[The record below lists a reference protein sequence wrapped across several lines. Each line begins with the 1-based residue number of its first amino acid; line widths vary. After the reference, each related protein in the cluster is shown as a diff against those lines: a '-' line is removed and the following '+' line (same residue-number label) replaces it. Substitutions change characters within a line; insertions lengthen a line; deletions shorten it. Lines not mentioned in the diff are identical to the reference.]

1 MIEDSV
7 EGFVARWRAHAA
19 SGTAFGRAE
28 GSPLLEVAVGHAVL
42 QTLERT
48 GPYGAP
54 TGPIRFILHAM
65 TDALVPTSSEE
76 RRLQAVGLARLELT
90 GTVVARDG
98 ALSVVDA
105 GAPVVVGV
113 DDGGVDGSDDDLDAR
128 DVGPEIGA
136 WVTCVSFAPLHA
148 FVLPPERARTA
159 VPPPDDQV

>member
-7 EGFVARWRAHAA
+7 EGFIARWRAYAA

-28 GSPLLEVAVGHAVL
+28 GSPLLEVAIGNTIV

-65 TDALVPTSSEE
+65 TDALTPAESEQ
-76 RRLQAVGLARLELT
+76 RSLTAVGLGRLELT
-90 GTVVARDG
+90 GIVVARDG
-98 ALSVVDA
+98 PVTVVDA
-105 GAPVVVGV
+105 GAKVVVGV
-113 DDGGVDGSDDDLDAR
+113 DDGRDGGYDVLDEDVDG
-128 DVGPEIGA
+128 PEVGA
-136 WVTCVSFAPLHA
+136 WVTCTSFAPLHA
-148 FVLPPERARTA
+148 FVLPPERARSA